1 MSSVLFSCPTACP
14 EGSMTHVYTISN
26 IYFKVTS
33 GDKADTRC
41 LAHTPTL
48 QSVYTWS
55 LPSYIM
61 KNGVGLVKSA

>member
-1 MSSVLFSCPTACP
+1 
-14 EGSMTHVYTISN
+14 MTHVYTISN